1 MAADFGRRFGEL
13 IQEADQIEAKKEH
26 LRGELAGMGFHVD
39 PNSLLGWQVKAR
51 QLLTSICGKDSHQ
64 LASFVE
70 NEKGGMYVTNHE
82 ILQKLRAILL
92 AAKEDY
98 EGGYLNT
105 IRNLIHAEVF
115 DDELEQA
122 EQLLS
127 AGYHGAA
134 AVVAGV
140 VLETTLR
147 QMCEDNQIAVG
158 KLDKMNADLAKAGV
172 LNRLLQKQITTW
184 ADVRNSAAHGKTEQ
198 FCRED
203 VSAMIRDVR
212 RFVAERLS

>member
-1 MAADFGRRFGEL
+1 
-13 IQEADQIEAKKEH
+13 
-26 LRGELAGMGFHVD
+26 
-39 PNSLLGWQVKAR
+39 
-51 QLLTSICGKDSHQ
+51 
-64 LASFVE
+64 
-70 NEKGGMYVTNHE
+70 MYVTSHE
-82 ILQKLRAILL
+82 TLLKLMAVLT

-115 DDELEQA
+115 DTELEQA
-122 EQLLS
+122 EELLV
-127 AGYHGAA
+127 ARYHAAA

-147 QMCEDNQIAVG
+147 QMCEDNHLDLG

-172 LNRLLQKQITTW
+172 FNKLVQKQITAW
-184 ADVRNSAAHGKTEQ
+184 ADIRNNAAHGKTDQ
-198 FCRED
+198 FTRDD

-212 RFVAERLS
+212 RFVADRLS